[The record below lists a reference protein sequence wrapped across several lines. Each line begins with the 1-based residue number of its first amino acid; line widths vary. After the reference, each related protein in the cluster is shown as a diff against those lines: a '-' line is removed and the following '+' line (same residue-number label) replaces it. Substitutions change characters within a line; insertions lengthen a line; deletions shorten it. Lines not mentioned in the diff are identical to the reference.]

1 MKKTVSTLG
10 SLALTT
16 ALVAAGAAATMT
28 PADASSAA
36 AKYRVTLQVS
46 SNDVVADQDELVLT
60 GRVYPT
66 PGAGS
71 KVTVQLQYEGKDS
84 WKSIGT
90 AKVNKKGKFTYTDEP
105 TSSQERSY
113 RVVKKGDGNGAK
125 GISRERAVEVSAW
138 QWLDERSTSAGA
150 NIVSAYSMPINGDDY
165 RHTLHLDKA
174 YDTGFIE
181 WTLGR
186 KCTELEATL
195 GLSDRTETGG
205 RGSVLVTN
213 DGTPSYSRLF
223 NLGESQLVSIPVTD
237 VYRLRI
243 DMAQDVTTPDTEPS
257 AGAAR
262 VLCD

>member
-1 MKKTVSTLG
+1 MKTTIARIG

-16 ALVAAGAAATMT
+16 ALVAAGAAATTT
-28 PADASSAA
+28 PADAAGAA

-46 SNDVVADQDELVLT
+46 ENDVVADQDELVLT

-90 AKVNKKGKFTYTDEP
+90 AKVKKNGKYTYTDEP
-105 TSSQERSY
+105 TSSLERSY
-113 RVVKKGDGNGAK
+113 RVVKKADGKGAK

-138 QWLDERSTSAGA
+138 QWLDERATSAGE
-150 NIVSAYSMPINGDDY
+150 NIVSTYSMPINGEDY
-165 RHTLHLDKA
+165 RHTLNLDKTKDA
-174 YDTGFIE
+174 GFIE

-186 KCTELEATL
+186 KCTELEATF

-205 RGSVLVTN
+205 RASIVLRN
-213 DGTPSYSRLF
+213 DGVVGYAHDF
-223 NLGESQLVSIPVTD
+223 VLGESALTTISVD
-237 VYRLRI
+237 NVYRVRI
-243 DMAQDVTTPDTEPS
+243 DMAQDTTTPDTEPS